1 MKKILFFSLQLF
13 CANIF
18 AQMHGHTWQFSDNKG
33 LKFDGCTPV
42 VITGACNSLAGEGS
56 SAISDNTGQLL
67 FYTNSDKVW
76 DKFHTVMPNGNLFSS
91 GGTLSQ
97 VIIIKKPLSANL
109 YYIITTKIQG
119 AGALNLR
126 YHTVDM
132 SLNSG
137 AGDVTSA
144 NNVLNISNITEQ
156 VAATYHSNGTD
167 IWLMAHEYGTNN
179 FLAYLVTA
187 SGISASPVISSVGP
201 AHVSCTSSFNAR
213 GEIKFS
219 PNGAKIAFNGNGVGT
234 NNATNILCVLDFN
247 TTTGIVSNPLDLP
260 FCRGEFGLSF
270 SPDNTK
276 LYGGTWKAF
285 SFTAGTYNH
294 LYQFDLS
301 SNNPSIIVNTR
312 VILDSANNTYGS
324 IKIGPDGKVYVA
336 RSGTNYL
343 GVINSPNLPGFASN
357 YVANGINLGS
367 MCKFG
372 LNNYIEYTNYCNDMP
387 TGINELTDYKTEV
400 MIYPNPF
407 SSGTTIQLK
416 NNDDELEYLA
426 IYNINGQIV
435 RTIKNIN
442 SNKAEIKREGLLS
455 GIYFYKITSK
465 ENTVYNGKLVIE

>member
-1 MKKILFFSLQLF
+1 MKILLFFISQLL
-13 CANIF
+13 CGIML
-18 AQMHGHTWQFSDNKG
+18 AQMHGHNWQFSDNKG

-56 SAISDNTGQLL
+56 SAVSDNSGQLL

-76 DKFHTVMPNGNLFSS
+76 DKFHNVMPNGTIMNSS
-91 GGTLSQ
+91 GSLSQ
-97 VIIIKKPLSANL
+97 VLIVKKPLSSSV
-109 YYIITTKIQG
+109 YYIITTMIQG
-119 AGALNLR
+119 SGSSLR
-126 YHTVDM
+126 YHIVDM
-132 SLNSG
+132 NLNSG
-137 AGDVTSA
+137 LGDVLSA
-144 NNVLNISNITEQ
+144 NNTLNTATVTEQ

-167 IWLMAHEYGTNN
+167 IWVMVHEYGTNN

-187 SGISASPVISSVGP
+187 SGISASPVVSSIGP
-201 AHVSCTSSFNAR
+201 SHVACTSNFNAR

-219 PNGAKIAFNGNGVGT
+219 PNGAKLAFNGNGVGT
-234 NNATNILCVLDFN
+234 NNATNILCILDFN
-247 TTTGIVSNPLDLP
+247 TTNGILSNPLDLP

-285 SFTAGTYNH
+285 SFTAGSYNH

-301 SNNPSIIVNTR
+301 SNTPSVIVNTR

-343 GVINSPNLPGFASN
+343 GVINSPNFAGVACN

-372 LNNYIEYTNYCNDMP
+372 LNNYIEYINYCNDMP
-387 TGINELTDYKTEV
+387 TGTNDLSLYKSEV
-400 MIYPNPF
+400 MVYPNPF
-407 SSGTTIQLK
+407 SFTTIIESENS
-416 NNDDELEYLA
+416 NNLLNDLV
-426 IYNINGQIV
+426 IYNINGQTV
-435 RTIKNIN
+435 KTINNIN
-442 SNKAEIKREGLLS
+442 SNKVEIKRENLLS

-465 ENTVYNGKLVIE
+465 ENVLYSGKLVIE